1 MSEAPLSPVEGIKA
15 RSRHLRGSIVESLAD
30 PLTGAMLEDDT
41 QLIKFHGLYQQDDRD
56 LRNERRQQRLEP
68 AWQFMIR
75 ARVPGGVC
83 TPEQWLAMDAIAR
96 EYANGTLRL
105 TTRQAFQF
113 HGVVKGDLKPSIA
126 AINACLLDTLAACGD
141 VNRNVMATTLPEPAT
156 VRDEIVATSRALSEH
171 LTPRTRAYHE
181 IWLDGE
187 QVLSTAEEQ
196 EPIYGDTYL
205 PRKFKIG
212 IAVPPDNDVD
222 VFSQDLGY
230 IAVLEAG
237 QLVGFNVTVG
247 GGLGM
252 THGEYATFPRAADV
266 LGFCTPAQVLA
277 VAEAVVTTQRDF
289 GDRTDRRHARL
300 KYTIETL
307 GLDTFRKEVES
318 RLGTALAP
326 VRAYTFTHN
335 GDRYGW
341 REDADGHAH
350 FTVYL
355 SSGRIQDR
363 PGRTALAGL
372 REIASRGLAQF
383 HLTPNQNVVLAF
395 IAPAHRAEVAAL
407 LAAHGLDQAA
417 IGPTRGLALACVGL
431 PTCGLAMAESERY
444 LDDFVEQVENLQAR
458 HGIDER
464 PITIRITG
472 CPNGC
477 ARPYL
482 AEIGLVGKAPGRY
495 NLYLGA
501 AFDGSRL
508 NAPYAESLSESEIL
522 SRLDGLFGR
531 YATERT
537 TGEAFGDFL
546 IRTGV
551 VPAVTGG
558 PQFAGVARQL
568 AADRSRVPAAT
579 AGDMTP

>member
-30 PLTGAMLEDDT
+30 PLTGAMREDDT

-56 LRNERRQQRLEP
+56 LRTERRQQRLEP

-83 TPEQWLAMDAIAR
+83 TPGQWLAMDAIAR
-96 EYANGTLRL
+96 EYANGTIRL

-113 HGVVKGDLKPSIA
+113 HGVVKGDLKPTLA

-141 VNRNVMATTLPEPAT
+141 VNRNVMATTLPEPAA
-156 VRDEIVATSRALSEH
+156 VRAEILATSRALSEH
-171 LTPRTRAYHE
+171 LTPRTGAYHE

-196 EPIYGDTYL
+196 EPIYGTTYL

-230 IAVLEAG
+230 IAVVEG
-237 QLVGFNVTVG
+237 EQLVGYNVTVG

-252 THGEYATFPRAADV
+252 THGEFATFPRAADII
-266 LGFCTPAQVLA
+266 GFCTPDQVLE

-300 KYTIETL
+300 KYTVETM
-307 GLDTFRKEVES
+307 GLHAFCREVES
-318 RLGTALAP
+318 RLRTPLGKARP
-326 VRAYTFTHN
+326 QTFTHN

-341 REDADGHAH
+341 REDADGYAH
-350 FTVYL
+350 FTVFL
-355 SSGRIQDR
+355 SSGRVQDT
-363 PGRTALAGL
+363 PGRTALSGL

-383 HLTPNQNVVLAF
+383 HLTPNQNLVLAF
-395 IAPAHRAEVAAL
+395 ITPAHRAEVARL
-407 LAAHGLDQAA
+407 LAAHALDQAA

-444 LDDFVEQVENLQAR
+444 LDDFVSRVEQLQAH
-458 HGIDER
+458 HGLDTQR
-464 PITIRITG
+464 ITVRITG

-508 NAPYAESLSESEIL
+508 NAPYAESLSEAEIL
-522 SRLDGLFGR
+522 ARLDTLFGL
-531 YATERT
+531 YAAERE

-546 IRTGV
+546 IRKNV
-551 VPAVTGG
+551 VPAVTRG
-558 PQFAGVARQL
+558 PQFAEVARQL
-568 AADRSRVPAAT
+568 AVERSQVSAT
-579 AGDMTP
+579 RSGEVER

>member
-30 PLTGAMLEDDT
+30 PLTGAMREDDT

-75 ARVPGGVC
+75 ARVPGGIC
-83 TPEQWLAMDAIAR
+83 APTQWLAMDAIAR
-96 EYANGTLRL
+96 EYANGTIRL

-113 HGVVKGDLKPSIA
+113 HGVVKGDLKPTIA
-126 AINACLLDTLAACGD
+126 GINACLLDTLAACGD
-141 VNRNVMATTLPEPAT
+141 VNRNVMATTLPDPAAI
-156 VRDEIVATSRALSEH
+156 REEIVATSRALSEH

-230 IAVLEAG
+230 IAVIEAG
-237 QLVGFNVTVG
+237 RLVGFNVTVG

-252 THGEYATFPRAADV
+252 THGEFATFPRAADV
-266 LGFCTPAQVLA
+266 LGFCTTNQVLA

-307 GLDTFRKEVES
+307 GLAVFRQEVER
-318 RLGTALAP
+318 RLGAPLAP
-326 VRAYTFTHN
+326 ARPYTFAHN

-355 SSGRIQDR
+355 SSGRVQDL
-363 PGRTALAGL
+363 PGRTALSGL
-372 REIASRGLAQF
+372 REIAARGLAQF

-395 IAPAHRAEVAAL
+395 ISPAHRAEVVAL
-407 LAAHGLDQAA
+407 LAEHGLDQTAVA
-417 IGPTRGLALACVGL
+417 PTRGLALACVGL

-444 LDDFVEQVENLQAR
+444 LDDFVDRVETLQSR

-464 PITIRITG
+464 PITVRITG

-508 NAPYAESLSESEIL
+508 NAPYAESLSEAEIL
-522 SRLDGLFGR
+522 TRLDSLFGS
-531 YATERT
+531 YAAGRT
-537 TGEAFGDFL
+537 AGEAFGDFL

-551 VPAVTGG
+551 VPAVTSG
-558 PQFAGVARQL
+558 PQFAEVARQL
-568 AADRSRVPAAT
+568 AADRPRVHAAT
-579 AGDMTP
+579 AGDSTT

>member
-1 MSEAPLSPVEGIKA
+1 
-15 RSRHLRGSIVESLAD
+15 
-30 PLTGAMLEDDT
+30 
-41 QLIKFHGLYQQDDRD
+41 
-56 LRNERRQQRLEP
+56 
-68 AWQFMIR
+68 
-75 ARVPGGVC
+75 
-83 TPEQWLAMDAIAR
+83 
-96 EYANGTLRL
+96 
-105 TTRQAFQF
+105 
-113 HGVVKGDLKPSIA
+113 VKGDLKPSIA

-141 VNRNVMATTLPEPAT
+141 VNRNVMATTLPDPAAI
-156 VRDEIVATSRALSEH
+156 REEIVATSRALSEH

-187 QVLSTAEEQ
+187 QVLSTAAEQ

-230 IAVLEAG
+230 IAVVEAG
-237 QLVGFNVTVG
+237 RLVGFNVTVG

-252 THGEYATFPRAADV
+252 THGEFATFPRAADV
-266 LGFCTPAQVLA
+266 LGFCTPAQVLT

-307 GLDTFRKEVES
+307 GLDAFRREVER
-318 RLGTALAP
+318 RLGAPLAP
-326 VRAYTFTHN
+326 ARVFQFTHN

-355 SSGRIQDR
+355 SSGRVQDL
-363 PGRTALAGL
+363 PGRAALAGL
-372 REIASRGLAQF
+372 REIAARKLAQF
-383 HLTPNQNVVLAF
+383 HLTPNQNLVLAF
-395 IAPAHRAEVAAL
+395 IAPAQRAEVAAL
-407 LAAHGLDQAA
+407 LAEHGLDQAA
-417 IGPTRGLALACVGL
+417 IPPTRGLALACVGL

-444 LDDFVEQVENLQAR
+444 LDEFIARIEDLQSR

-464 PITIRITG
+464 PITVRITG

-508 NAPYAESLSESEIL
+508 NAPYAESLSETEIL
-522 SRLDGLFGR
+522 NRLDGLFGR
-531 YATERT
+531 YAAERT
-537 TGEAFGDFL
+537 NGEAFGDFL
-546 IRTGV
+546 VRTSV
-551 VPAVTGG
+551 VPTVTSG
-558 PQFAGVARQL
+558 PQFAAVARQL
-568 AADRSRVPAAT
+568 AADRPRVAAAIT
-579 AGDMTP
+579 GDSTP